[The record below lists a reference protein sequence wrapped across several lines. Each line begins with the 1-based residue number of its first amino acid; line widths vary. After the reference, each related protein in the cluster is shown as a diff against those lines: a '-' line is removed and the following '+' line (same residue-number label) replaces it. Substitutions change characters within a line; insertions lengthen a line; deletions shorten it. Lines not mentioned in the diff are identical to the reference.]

1 MKHCYPLNYI
11 VILLSLQLLVALP
24 SFAQLDSCNAF
35 LKGAYIE
42 VGINTNG
49 AYGSSIDAP
58 AGFHP
63 KGGAPTENVCGH
75 NCPVLGEGLGFVADP
90 DKDGWT
96 VGTPYPYYGDYFLPG
111 DPQEGWAIEIDY
123 NYAKAWNG
131 GGFDACGG
139 TPYSSPLLSGK
150 NVSYSAVG
158 PRVSAVWQGKMDSV
172 NITQLTT
179 LDTNTVY

>member
-42 VGINTNG
+42 VGVNTNG
-49 AYGSSIDAP
+49 AYGSSIAAP
-58 AGFHP
+58 PGFHP
-63 KGGAPTENVCGH
+63 KGGASTQNVCT
-75 NCPVLGEGLGFVADP
+75 NSCPNFGEGLGFVADP

-111 DPQEGWAIEIDY
+111 VPQEGWSIMADGVQA
-123 NYAKAWNG
+123 NSWNG
-131 GGFDACGG
+131 YGCDSL
-139 TPYSSPLLSGK
+139 TPIMDSAITGS
-150 NVSYSAVG
+150 NISYTDTGSK
-158 PRVSAVWQGKMDSV
+158 RITVWQGM
-172 NITQLTT
+172 
-179 LDTNTVY
+179 